1 MKLDLDW
8 LRVFI
13 EVYRTQN
20 VSRAA
25 ERLGLPQANAS
36 VALAKLRRHFGD
48 ALFART
54 AHGMAPT
61 PHAQA
66 IYPEVLAAVEKL
78 ARLSGRRAVFEP
90 ANTDRV
96 FRIGMTDIS
105 EIVVLPTLVNHLQ
118 SAAPRVRIE
127 AERVSADSARRLESG
142 EIDLAIGFMPQLQA
156 GFYQRVLFEQDFVC
170 LAAANH
176 PRVKQRRLT
185 QRAFLAE
192 GHVKVASAG
201 TGHAVVD
208 KVLKA
213 KRLERRVVLEVPSFL
228 GVARLVATTELLA
241 IVPRR
246 LGEALAEHEPVRIL
260 EPPIPL
266 PPYAVKQHWHERIH
280 GDAGHAWLRQ
290 VVAGLMAG

>member
-105 EIVVLPTLVNHLQ
+105 EIVVLPPLVNRLRQIARSSQ
-118 SAAPRVRIE
+118 SAAHMVN
-127 AERVSADSARRLESG
+127 
-142 EIDLAIGFMPQLQA
+142 Q
-156 GFYQRVLFEQDFVC
+156 
-170 LAAANH
+170 
-176 PRVKQRRLT
+176 
-185 QRAFLAE
+185 
-192 GHVKVASAG
+192 
-201 TGHAVVD
+201 
-208 KVLKA
+208 
-213 KRLERRVVLEVPSFL
+213 
-228 GVARLVATTELLA
+228 LLA
-241 IVPRR
+241 MARAEDAGPTTATRTPRASPTWR
-246 LGEALAEHEPVRIL
+246 GL
-260 EPPIPL
+260 
-266 PPYAVKQHWHERIH
+266 W
-280 GDAGHAWLRQ
+280 AGHARRCHGSRAALTGRRC
-290 VVAGLMAG
+290 GGFR